1 MSRNREWN
9 LEILDYFLRKLPPDE
24 LVDCLKSAILAVV
37 GDDDKALKDITH
49 SIVTYVQVKEI
60 IAGTSK
66 LEDYNE
72 PHRSELKEE
81 IEKLNP
87 KAKAL

>member
-24 LVDCLKSAILAVV
+24 LVDCLKTTILSIV

-49 SIVTYVQVKEI
+49 TIVTHVQVKEI
-60 IAGTSK
+60 IAGREK
-66 LEDYNE
+66 LENYTE